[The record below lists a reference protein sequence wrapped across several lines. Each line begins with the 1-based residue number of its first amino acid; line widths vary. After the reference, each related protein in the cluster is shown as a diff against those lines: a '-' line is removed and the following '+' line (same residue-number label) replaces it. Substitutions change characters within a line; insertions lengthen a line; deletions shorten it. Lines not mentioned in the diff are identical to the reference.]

1 MAWEHKLAKE
11 LKKRNN
17 SFYQPYLTGDVM
29 SPVRTVT
36 IVDDA
41 EVVTYEGP
49 LVVTIYD
56 GQVRL
61 EEKDL
66 VVLEHC
72 GQLYKGQTVAL
83 LGDQKYIVLGVT

>member
-11 LKKRNN
+11 LKKRDN
-17 SFYQPYLTGDVM
+17 SFYQPYLTGKVM
-29 SPVRTVT
+29 SPVRSVVV
-36 IVDDA
+36 IGD
-41 EVVTYEGP
+41 EEIVTYSGP

-61 EEKDL
+61 EQKDL
-66 VVLEHC
+66 VVLQHC

-83 LGDQKYIVLGVT
+83 IGDQKYIVLGVT